1 MVYSYV
7 NKNTTYGL
15 GLVKATIISIKNSSS
30 ISSTC
35 ANTLTDFKIPTKDN
49 KVKNWKLK
57 SFKSVQCNSEAVK
70 LLKLFHKFFFIYF
83 TVFNSSVQL
92 WNSHTLEI
100 FSQIIICL
108 LLVCN
113 VFVQLWNCET
123 LEINSEIFFCWLIR
137 MQFIFVTVKLWD
149 YWNFLTN
156 NFSSI

>member
-15 GLVKATIISIKNSSS
+15 GLNKATIISIKNSSS

-70 LLKLFHKFFFIYF
+70 LLKLFHKIFFIYF
-83 TVFNSSVQL
+83 TVCNSS
-92 WNSHTLEI
+92 
-100 FSQIIICL
+100 
-108 LLVCN
+108 
-113 VFVQLWNCET
+113 VQLWNCET
-123 LEINSEIFFCWLIR
+123 LEIFWQIIFHLFNSME
-137 MQFIFVTVKLWD
+137 FICATVKLWD
-149 YWNFLTN
+149 SWNFLTN
-156 NFSSI
+156 HFSFI